1 MCSNKPTL
9 YVESVYAEDGTYYNV
24 CFGQFIIFSSTSR
37 NACKQFIL
45 KHNANIRKGNSMN
58 IYISNRKGENN
69 D

>member
-9 YVESVYAEDGTYYNV
+9 YIETVYTEEGTYYNV
-24 CFGQFIIFSSTSR
+24 CFGRFIIFSSTSR

-45 KHNANIRKGNSMN
+45 KHNGNI
-58 IYISNRKGENN
+58 RKGENN